1 MGRLANELS
10 AGAELIRVQGKS
22 EQYIHELTT
31 DGAAASCA
39 HVFYKWV
46 VNLKNFIDESAS
58 EILKVVVLFITVWLR
73 TNHVGQQGPGDVDIL
88 INFCSKALKEIPA
101 LRFDTG
107 NLTTYLPNLSRYF
120 VYAETLKQEA
130 PHYVKESKPS
140 SLWPQQGK
148 IEFKD
153 YHMRYREELHTV
165 LKGLS
170 FSVNGKE
177 KIGIVGRT
185 GAGKSSLV
193 YALTRI
199 IEPAS
204 GSIFIDE
211 VDVSTIGLFDLRSQI
226 SIVPQDPILFEGT
239 IRDNLDPK
247 GEFTNEAIWNAVKKA
262 HIENLLT
269 VPTGTYTLNQG
280 SNTSLP
286 NTAPGPWIAG
296 VGLEKWV
303 NVDGTNFSAGQ
314 RQLISLCRAILWDR
328 PILILDEATANI
340 DSATDQIMQQVV
352 RTAFKN
358 STVLTI
364 AHRLNTV
371 MDSDRI
377 LVIDD
382 GKAAEFDTPANL
394 LAQKDSHFTKLL
406 ESMRFNAQDNT
417 TAKQE

>member
-1 MGRLANELS
+1 M
-10 AGAELIRVQGKS
+10 
-22 EQYIHELTT
+22 
-31 DGAAASCA
+31 
-39 HVFYKWV
+39 
-46 VNLKNFIDESAS
+46 
-58 EILKVVVLFITVWLR
+58 
-73 TNHVGQQGPGDVDIL
+73 GPGDVDVL
-88 INFCSKALKEIPA
+88 ITFCSKALEEIPA
-101 LRFDTG
+101 LRFDTSCF
-107 NLTTYLPNLSRYF
+107 TTFLPNLSRYF
-120 VYAETLKQEA
+120 VYSETLKQEA
-130 PHYVKESKPS
+130 PHSIKETRPS
-140 SLWPQQGK
+140 SSWPQQGK
-148 IEFKD
+148 IEFRD
-153 YHMRYREELHTV
+153 YHMRYRDELDTV

-170 FSVNGKE
+170 FSVHGKE

-185 GAGKSSLV
+185 GAGKSSLA

-204 GSIFIDE
+204 GSIFIDG
-211 VDVSTIGLFDLRSQI
+211 VDVSTLGLSDLRSQI

-247 GEFTNEAIWNAVKKA
+247 GEFTNEEIWNAVRKA
-262 HIENLLT
+262 HIEHLLEI
-269 VPTGTYTLNQG
+269 PTGTYTPEHDSKIALA
-280 SNTSLP
+280 

-296 VGLEKWV
+296 MGLEKWV

-352 RTAFKN
+352 RTAFKD

-394 LAQKDSHFTKLL
+394 LAQKDSHFTRLV
-406 ESMRFNAQDNT
+406 E
-417 TAKQE
+417 